1 MRISDIKTTARRL
14 IAGTKGSYALYA
26 VAIML
31 VYASLLLGFT
41 PSETGVGFNLT
52 SLLISVLTL
61 FFTLSANFT
70 MLLVVRN
77 QKQSVQFSDNQLA
90 FSRHYVWRLLLLYII
105 QGIFLMLLLGVAL
118 LGISLIILGNY
129 LVTIDTTSYYPLAFT
144 CLGWICSV
152 YGVIAVVRYYLAY
165 RMTAYIAF
173 DRINR
178 DPDNY
183 PGTLAIIKD
192 SIALMKGHK
201 WQLFLLDVSFILW
214 YLLILLT
221 FGLAYIYVLPYTNAS
236 EVIFYEQLKK
246 A

>member
-26 VAIML
+26 IAIML

-52 SLLISVLTL
+52 SLLISLLTL

-70 MLLVVRN
+70 MLLVARN

-90 FSRHYVWRLLLLYII
+90 FSKHYVWRLLLLYIV

-144 CLGWICSV
+144 CLGGFLACMVLSLSFATTLP
-152 YGVIAVVRYYLAY
+152 IA
-165 RMTAYIAF
+165 
-173 DRINR
+173 
-178 DPDNY
+178 
-183 PGTLAIIKD
+183 
-192 SIALMKGHK
+192 
-201 WQLFLLDVSFILW
+201 
-214 YLLILLT
+214 
-221 FGLAYIYVLPYTNAS
+221 
-236 EVIFYEQLKK
+236 
-246 A
+246 

>member
-26 VAIML
+26 IAIML

-52 SLLISVLTL
+52 SLLISILTL

-70 MLLVVRN
+70 MLLVARN

-90 FSRHYVWRLLLLYII
+90 FSRHYVWRLLLLYIV

-118 LGISLIILGNY
+118 LGGSLIVLGNY

-144 CLGWICSV
+144 CLGWIFSV
-152 YGVIAVVRYYLAY
+152 YGVIAVVRYYFAY

-201 WQLFLLDVSFILW
+201 WRLFLLDVSFILW
-214 YLLILLT
+214 YLLILMT

-236 EVIFYEQLKK
+236 EVVFYEQLKK